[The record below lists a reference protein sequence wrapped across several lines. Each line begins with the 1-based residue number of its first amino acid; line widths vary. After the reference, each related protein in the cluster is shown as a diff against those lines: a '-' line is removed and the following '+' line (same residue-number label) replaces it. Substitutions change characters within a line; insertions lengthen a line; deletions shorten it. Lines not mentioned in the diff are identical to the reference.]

1 MYRLKISPSMRR
13 GDAEIERLLG
23 IFPTEADYEC
33 LLKEDAIIYA
43 PNGDVLARLVRNC
56 LSEKTITDAAKLFRT
71 VHGSLSNRGS
81 VIYKGAMMN
90 RERTSDGSLSR
101 TKVVPP
107 SLLELVREQNAR
119 LGLSGPYSDFL
130 GYFDRTGRE
139 RFCRET
145 AWSLSHPDIFE
156 ISRPLAEEVE
166 YVNRHELRQHWRR
179 QREFMKQVSEKFKYR
194 NSIFSTLTVNL
205 NLRCVNHIDAGD
217 FPGGMGN
224 LVVLELG
231 DESSGILTMPGD
243 GVAFIVRPTDL
254 LLMNVH
260 RPHGNLPLKVGGAR
274 LTAVLYARQK
284 INKCR

>member
-1 MYRLKISPSMRR
+1 MRR
-13 GDAEIERLLG
+13 SSAEIKALMG
-23 IFPTEADYEC
+23 VFPTEADYEC
-33 LLKEDAIIYA
+33 LFKEDAIVYD

-56 LSEKTITDAAKLFRT
+56 LSERTVTEAARLFRT
-71 VHGSLSNRGS
+71 VHGDLSNRGS
-81 VIYKGAMMN
+81 VIYKDAMMN
-90 RERTSDGSLSR
+90 RERASDGSLSR

-107 SLLELVREQNAR
+107 SLLQLVREQNAR

-156 ISRPLAEEVE
+156 MSRPLAEEVE
-166 YVNRHELRQHWRR
+166 YVNRYELRPYWRR
-179 QREFMKQVSEKFKYR
+179 QREFMKHVSENFKYR

-205 NLRCVNHIDAGD
+205 NLRCVNHTDRGD

-231 DESSGILTMPGD
+231 DESSGILVMPGD
-243 GVAFIVRPTDL
+243 GFAFIVRPTDC

-260 RPHGNLPLKVGGAR
+260 RPHGNLRLTVGGTR
-274 LTAVLYARQK
+274 LTGVFYARQR
-284 INKCR
+284 IDKCR